1 MMDIRNKMNKNSKA
15 IKKIKKDWRDG
26 SLTPNDKLRMQYALA
41 EYLIDTKQEKK
52 LPPAVIA
59 TVREIIPYL
68 AEEDER
74 WETIDPTRVTSAGY
88 PIYKDLSDIIRN
100 TLNSVKELQ
109 KHIMY
114 VKDRIKKQAIEDE
127 EAEDE

>member
-1 MMDIRNKMNKNSKA
+1 MNKNSKA
-15 IKKIKKDWRDG
+15 IKKSKKDWREG

-41 EYLIDTKQEKK
+41 AYLIDTKQEKK
-52 LPPAVIA
+52 LPPAIIA

-68 AEEDER
+68 VEEDER
-74 WETIDPTRVTSAGY
+74 WETIDPTRVTTAGY

-109 KHIMY
+109 KHITY
-114 VKDRIKKQAIEDE
+114 VKDRIKKQALEDE
-127 EAEDE
+127 EAEEE

>member
-74 WETIDPTRVTSAGY
+74 WETIDPARVTTAGY

-109 KHIMY
+109 KHITY
-114 VKDRIKKQAIEDE
+114 VKDRIKKQEIEDE